1 MSFLGNLFGG
11 GSKQTS
17 IATTTSGPPDYA
29 KPYLESGLS
38 RAEELFNAPRTYYP
52 DQTYVDFSPATS
64 EALAR
69 GETRAMAGSP
79 LLSGAQNFINTAM
92 GGGFQNPAAE
102 MYAPTARGDFL
113 SASNPYL
120 SAALEPAIDQIQ
132 GQFSRAGRLGSGAN
146 MAAMTSALAP
156 VYAQNFATERQNQL
170 GAMQALGNLAQQD
183 YQNRFGASMAA
194 PTLADADY
202 NDISKLAAFGLAR
215 EEKSAQALADDIAR
229 FNFLQAEPTE
239 RLSNYMTFVRGGTM
253 GGTSS
258 QPIYSDPTS
267 SAIGNIATL
276 GAAGKFANDAGLFD
290 FIGGLF

>member
-17 IATTTSGPPDYA
+17 IAQTSSGPPDYA
-29 KPYLESGLS
+29 KPYLERGLS
-38 RAEELFNAPRTYYP
+38 RADELYNTPRTYYP
-52 DQTYVDFSPATS
+52 NQTYVDFSPATA

-92 GGGFQNPAAE
+92 GGGFVNPAID
-102 MYAPTARGDFL
+102 MYMPTARGDFL

-120 SAALEPAIDQIQ
+120 SAALQPAINQIQ

-146 MAAMTSALAP
+146 MSAMTSALAP
-156 VYAQNFATERQNQL
+156 VYAQNYATERANQM
-170 GAMQALGNLAQQD
+170 AATQALSGLAQTD
-183 YQNRFGASMAA
+183 YQNRFGAAQLA
-194 PTLADADY
+194 PQFAEADY
-202 NDISKLAAFGLAR
+202 GDISKLAAFGTAR
-215 EEKSAQALADDIAR
+215 EQKSAEALADDIAR

-253 GGTSS
+253 GGTQS
-258 QPIYSDPTS
+258 QPIYSDPTA
-267 SAIGNIATL
+267 SAIGNL
-276 GAAGKFANDAGLFD
+276 AGLGQAAYYGSKAF
-290 FIGGLF
+290 G

>member
-1 MSFLGNLFGG
+1 MSFLGDLFGG

-17 IATTTSGPPDYA
+17 IAQTTSGPPSYA
-29 KPYLESGLS
+29 VPFLKRGLE
-38 RAEELFNAPRTYYP
+38 RAEDLFNTPREFYP
-52 DQTYVDFSPATS
+52 GQTYVDFSPATS

-79 LLSGAQNFINTAM
+79 LLSGAQNFVNTAM

-120 SAALEPAIDQIQ
+120 SAALQPAIDQIQ

-194 PTLADADY
+194 PALADADY

-215 EEKSAQALADDIAR
+215 EEKSAQELADDIQR

-253 GGTSS
+253 GGTQS
-258 QPIYSDPTS
+258 QPVYSDPTA
-267 SAIGNIATL
+267 SAIGNL
-276 GAAGKFANDAGLFD
+276 AGLGQAAYFGSKAFG
-290 FIGGLF
+290 FI